1 MKLARTAILAAL
13 TASFA
18 LTTLAADAPK
28 KPLSQW
34 TCQQFLAMDDQ
45 FKPKAVYWATAYS
58 KGGKP
63 EASTL
68 DIDGTETVTPAI
80 IDTCTK
86 NPGASFWQTLKG
98 EWKKVETAAKKD
110 MKKVEKS
117 L

>member
-1 MKLARTAILAAL
+1 MKLARTVLLAAL
-13 TASFA
+13 TASVA
-18 LTTLAADAPK
+18 LPALAADAPK

-34 TCQQFLAMDDQ
+34 TCQEFLALDDQ
-45 FKPKAVYWATAYS
+45 FRPKAVYWATAYG

-63 EASTL
+63 ESSTL

-86 NPGASFWQTLKG
+86 NPSGSFWQTLKD
-98 EWKKVETAAKKD
+98 EWKKFETAVKKD
-110 MKKVEKS
+110 ARKVDKS

>member
-1 MKLARTAILAAL
+1 MKPALVPVLALSALVAAP
-13 TASFA
+13 AFA
-18 LTTLAADAPK
+18 AAQAK

-34 TCQQFLAMDDQ
+34 TCQELLAMDDQ
-45 FKPKAVYWATAYS
+45 FKPKAIYWATAYG

-63 EASTL
+63 ESATL

-86 NPGASFWQTLKG
+86 SPGASFWQTLKG
-98 EWKKVETAAKKD
+98 EWQKVDSAAKKD
-110 MKKVEKS
+110 VKKIEKA